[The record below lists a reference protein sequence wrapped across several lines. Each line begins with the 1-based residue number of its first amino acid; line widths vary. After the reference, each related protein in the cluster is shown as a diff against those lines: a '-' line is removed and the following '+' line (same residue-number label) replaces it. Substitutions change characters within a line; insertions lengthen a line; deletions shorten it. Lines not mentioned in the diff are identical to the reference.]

1 MYIGIKFFGANAGGL
16 FSAEYLDASWSVG
29 RIWDMLKH
37 MWLPVVIVGT
47 SGTAG
52 TIRVMRATT
61 LDELGRPYVETARA
75 KGLREGPLTMKY
87 PVRVALNPILST
99 IGWKLPEIV
108 SGTVLVALVLNLA
121 HDRATPVA
129 GADVPRPVSCRQLYH
144 DPEHVNPD
152 RHADLRYSAGVGRS
166 AHSLRRTGN
175 DMTSA
180 VNPSAEHSTS
190 PYESGNLSDL
200 LDAEGTVGE
209 TRVQY
214 LTPRQLMFIRFR
226 KNRLAVL
233 GFWLLLL
240 IYLSVLFAPMIAPYD
255 RFHRFNKQLY
265 LPPRDIQIRG
275 DDGSWRRPFVYAVTV
290 ETNKE
295 TFTRDFVEDRSQEYP
310 IQFFVKGDPYKL
322 WGLFEMDWHLFGVE
336 NVEEVGPV
344 FLLGGDKFGRDI
356 FGRVLFGGRISLTL
370 GLVGVS
376 ISLFIGL
383 LLGGLSGLYGG
394 VVDNVIQRL
403 IEFIRSIPTIP
414 LWMGLAAAL
423 PADWPQ
429 FRIYLGIT
437 IILSLIG
444 WTTLARVV
452 RGKFLSLRDEDFVLA
467 AQSAGANQWYLIW
480 QHLVPL
486 IHELRAGGPHARYP

>member
-1 MYIGIKFFGANAGGL
+1 
-16 FSAEYLDASWSVG
+16 
-29 RIWDMLKH
+29 
-37 MWLPVVIVGT
+37 
-47 SGTAG
+47 
-52 TIRVMRATT
+52 
-61 LDELGRPYVETARA
+61 
-75 KGLREGPLTMKY
+75 
-87 PVRVALNPILST
+87 
-99 IGWKLPEIV
+99 
-108 SGTVLVALVLNLA
+108 
-121 HDRATPVA
+121 
-129 GADVPRPVSCRQLYH
+129 
-144 DPEHVNPD
+144 
-152 RHADLRYSAGVGRS
+152 
-166 AHSLRRTGN
+166 
-175 DMTSA
+175 MTSA

-226 KNRLAVL
+226 KNKLAVL
-233 GFWLLLL
+233 GFWLLVL

-356 FGRVLFGGRISLTL
+356 FGRVLFGGRISLSL

-480 QHLVPL
+480 QHLVPSFMSYVL
-486 IHELRAGGPHARYP
+486 VDLTLAIPNMILGETALSFLGLGLVSPAVSWGVMLKDAQQVVEIAIHPWILWPAMFVIVTVLAFNFIGDGLRDAADPYADL

>member
-1 MYIGIKFFGANAGGL
+1 
-16 FSAEYLDASWSVG
+16 
-29 RIWDMLKH
+29 
-37 MWLPVVIVGT
+37 
-47 SGTAG
+47 
-52 TIRVMRATT
+52 
-61 LDELGRPYVETARA
+61 
-75 KGLREGPLTMKY
+75 
-87 PVRVALNPILST
+87 
-99 IGWKLPEIV
+99 
-108 SGTVLVALVLNLA
+108 
-121 HDRATPVA
+121 
-129 GADVPRPVSCRQLYH
+129 
-144 DPEHVNPD
+144 
-152 RHADLRYSAGVGRS
+152 
-166 AHSLRRTGN
+166 
-175 DMTSA
+175 MTSA
-180 VNPSAEHSTS
+180 VNPSAENSTS

-200 LDAEGTVGE
+200 LDAEETVGE

-226 KNRLAVL
+226 KNKLAVL
-233 GFWLLLL
+233 GFWLLVL
-240 IYLSVLFAPMIAPYD
+240 IYLSVLFAPIVAPYD

-480 QHLVPL
+480 QHLVPSFMSYVL
-486 IHELRAGGPHARYP
+486 VDLTLAIPNMILGETALSFLGLGLVSPAVSWGVMLKDAQQVVEIAIHPWILWPAMFVIVTVLAFNFIGDGLRDAADPYADL

>member
-1 MYIGIKFFGANAGGL
+1 
-16 FSAEYLDASWSVG
+16 
-29 RIWDMLKH
+29 
-37 MWLPVVIVGT
+37 
-47 SGTAG
+47 
-52 TIRVMRATT
+52 
-61 LDELGRPYVETARA
+61 
-75 KGLREGPLTMKY
+75 
-87 PVRVALNPILST
+87 
-99 IGWKLPEIV
+99 
-108 SGTVLVALVLNLA
+108 
-121 HDRATPVA
+121 
-129 GADVPRPVSCRQLYH
+129 
-144 DPEHVNPD
+144 
-152 RHADLRYSAGVGRS
+152 
-166 AHSLRRTGN
+166 
-175 DMTSA
+175 MTSA

-226 KNRLAVL
+226 KNKLAVL
-233 GFWLLLL
+233 GFWLLVL

-356 FGRVLFGGRISLTL
+356 FGRVLFGGRISLSL

-423 PADWPQ
+423 PPDWPQ
-429 FRIYLGIT
+429 IYIYLGIT

-480 QHLVPL
+480 QHLVPSFMSYVL
-486 IHELRAGGPHARYP
+486 VDLTLAIPNMILGETALSFLGLGLVSPAVSWGVMLKDAQQVVEIAIHPWILWPAMFVIVTVLAFNFVGDGLRDAADPYADL

>member
-1 MYIGIKFFGANAGGL
+1 
-16 FSAEYLDASWSVG
+16 
-29 RIWDMLKH
+29 
-37 MWLPVVIVGT
+37 
-47 SGTAG
+47 
-52 TIRVMRATT
+52 
-61 LDELGRPYVETARA
+61 
-75 KGLREGPLTMKY
+75 
-87 PVRVALNPILST
+87 
-99 IGWKLPEIV
+99 
-108 SGTVLVALVLNLA
+108 
-121 HDRATPVA
+121 
-129 GADVPRPVSCRQLYH
+129 
-144 DPEHVNPD
+144 
-152 RHADLRYSAGVGRS
+152 
-166 AHSLRRTGN
+166 
-175 DMTSA
+175 MTSA

-356 FGRVLFGGRISLTL
+356 FGRVLFGGRISLSL

-480 QHLVPL
+480 QHLVPSFMSYVL
-486 IHELRAGGPHARYP
+486 VDLTLAIPNMILGETALSFLGLGLVSPAVSWGVMLKDAQQVVEIAIHPWILWPAMFVIVTVLAFNFVGDGLRDAADPYADL

>member
-1 MYIGIKFFGANAGGL
+1 
-16 FSAEYLDASWSVG
+16 
-29 RIWDMLKH
+29 
-37 MWLPVVIVGT
+37 
-47 SGTAG
+47 
-52 TIRVMRATT
+52 
-61 LDELGRPYVETARA
+61 
-75 KGLREGPLTMKY
+75 
-87 PVRVALNPILST
+87 
-99 IGWKLPEIV
+99 
-108 SGTVLVALVLNLA
+108 
-121 HDRATPVA
+121 
-129 GADVPRPVSCRQLYH
+129 
-144 DPEHVNPD
+144 
-152 RHADLRYSAGVGRS
+152 
-166 AHSLRRTGN
+166 
-175 DMTSA
+175 MTSA

-275 DDGSWRRPFVYAVTV
+275 DDGSWRRPFVYAVKV
-290 ETNKE
+290 VTNKE

-356 FGRVLFGGRISLTL
+356 FGRVLFGGRISLSL

-480 QHLVPL
+480 QHLVPSFMSYVL
-486 IHELRAGGPHARYP
+486 VDLTLAIPNMILGETALSFLGLGLVSPAVSWGVMLKDAQQVVEIAIHPWILWPAMFVIVTVLAFNFVGDGLRDAADPYADL